1 MKKTFFFAATIIAA
15 MTLAFTACN
24 KNNGNTPDA
33 PSEPSVP
40 ETTSRYDG
48 IWVSDSILDDT
59 DKYPHAVMW
68 EVVNDKEVQLHGWGK
83 AAWSIEDHFI
93 TITLPEEM
101 GKIELE
107 EMIYDEEAQ
116 TASFYVMS
124 GATLL
129 NVPEDAMLYMYR
141 LPKPQGDNLPLNEAN
156 ILGKWRTSYEINTS
170 YNEAGQPVD
179 ATRFYHYYS
188 IWEIKAN
195 GVAVSYSDPYS
206 YNGWWV
212 IEDGKLALYTGEKPA
227 TMKPDYFAAVELK
240 SNYMHLTR
248 TNYNEAG
255 KITSTNEQ
263 FLYRK

>member
-1 MKKTFFFAATIIAA
+1 MKKTFFFAALMAA

-24 KNNGNTPDA
+24 KNNGNTPD
-33 PSEPSVP
+33 EPSDQPEP

-59 DKYPHAVMW
+59 DLYPHGLMW
-68 EVVNDKEVQLHGWGK
+68 EVVNDKEVIFHGLEK
-83 AAWSIEDHFI
+83 ATWSIEDHFI
-93 TITLPEEM
+93 TVTLPNDM
-101 GKIELE
+101 GAIELE
-107 EMIYDEEAQ
+107 EMIYDEESQ

-124 GATLL
+124 GADLL
-129 NVPEDAMLYMYR
+129 GVPADAMLYMYR

-170 YNEAGQPVD
+170 YNEAGQPED
-179 ATRFYHYYS
+179 ATRFYHNYS

-195 GVAVSYSDPYS
+195 GEAVSYSNPYS
-206 YNGWWV
+206 YDGWWV

-227 TMKPDYFAAVELK
+227 TMKPDYFATVELK
-240 SNYMHLTR
+240 SNYLHLTR
-248 TNYNEAG
+248 YSYNEAG

-263 FLYRK
+263 FLYRKN